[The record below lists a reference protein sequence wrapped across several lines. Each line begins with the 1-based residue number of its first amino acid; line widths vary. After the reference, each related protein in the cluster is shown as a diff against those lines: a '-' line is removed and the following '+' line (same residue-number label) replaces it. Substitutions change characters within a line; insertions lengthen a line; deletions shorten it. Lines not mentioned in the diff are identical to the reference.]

1 MAAERTLDELVEA
14 ARLHQMSNAEV
25 RAQKLAMIEAG
36 SSEAEIR
43 RSLGY
48 PTIEEEAVL
57 KALRERRVMLAQWND
72 AIGSLIPVESPI
84 T

>member
-1 MAAERTLDELVEA
+1 MTERILDDLVEA

-25 RAQKLAMIEAG
+25 RAQK
-36 SSEAEIR
+36 
-43 RSLGY
+43 
-48 PTIEEEAVL
+48 
-57 KALRERRVMLAQWND
+57 D